1 MKALILCAG
10 RGTRLRPHTET
21 RPKALVPLGGKPIL
35 EYELDAIRDRV
46 DEVVI
51 VTGYLHEQLR
61 EHLGQSCTFV
71 HNSDF
76 ATTNSLYSM
85 LLARRHIDG
94 SPFILFNGDLVVDP
108 GVVHA
113 LLDHTS
119 PTASLVD
126 SNLDFIDGEMNVVIR
141 DERITEFSKQVLAAD
156 ADAQSLQ
163 ITKFGADDG
172 KRLFARA
179 EELVAGGDTKGFPA
193 LAYDGILRESS
204 MTPVYRR
211 EGMWFEID
219 TLEDYEEAGAF
230 IASRA

>member
-10 RGTRLRPHTET
+10 RGTRLRPHTEDT
-21 RPKALVPLGGKPIL
+21 PKALVPLAGKPIL
-35 EYELDAIRDRV
+35 EYELDAIRGRV

-51 VTGYLHEQLR
+51 VTGYLDEQLR
-61 EHLGQSCTFV
+61 EHLGERCTFV

-85 LLARRHIDG
+85 LLAREHIDG

-113 LLDHTS
+113 LLDHAS

-141 DERITEFSKQVLAAD
+141 DERITEFSKKVSAAD

-163 ITKFGADDG
+163 ITKFGAQDG
-172 KRLFARA
+172 ARLFARA
-179 EELVAGGDTKGFPA
+179 EALVAGGDTKGFPA
-193 LAYDGILRESS
+193 LAYDGILRESA

-219 TLEDYEEAGAF
+219 TLEDYDEAQAF
-230 IASRA
+230 IAAR